1 MNLKILGDNRKAYH
15 LYFVH
20 DKIECGIVLLG
31 TEVKS
36 IRGNHFAFNEAYAQV
51 EKGELFLINFH
62 VSPFY
67 KGTTNNH
74 EPLRKRK
81 LLVHKQE
88 IHKLERQS
96 REKGFTLIPL
106 QLYLKKGRIKLLLG
120 LCKGK
125 QLHDKRE
132 SIKERDMKR
141 DLERSQ
147 KG

>member
-1 MNLKILGDNRKAYH
+1 MNLKILGENRKAYH

-20 DKIECGIVLLG
+20 DKIECGMVLLG

-36 IRGNHFAFNEAYAQV
+36 IRGGQFAFNEAYAQV
-51 EKGELFLINFH
+51 EKGELFLLNFH
-62 VSPFY
+62 ISPFF
-67 KGTTNNH
+67 KGTTHNH

-81 LLVHKQE
+81 LLAHKQE

-141 DLERSQ
+141 DLERSH